1 MGHSYNLGAHMTIP
15 QIKAEKTVS
24 SKNDQE
30 LACLLSLFFTHRRTF
45 SDIIYVFP
53 ATGDTTSYT
62 LAGGIGVIIY
72 HGPQFPSHL
81 CV

>member
-1 MGHSYNLGAHMTIP
+1 MGRSCNLGAHMTTP
-15 QIKAEKTVS
+15 QIKAEKTALKMTKS
-24 SKNDQE
+24 L
-30 LACLLSLFFTHRRTF
+30 LACSLFFTHRRTF

-53 ATGDTTSYT
+53 ATRDTTSYT